1 MNTKELAAELRAD
14 GLSFREV
21 AKVLNDVGLRTDS
34 GLRFTHQ
41 TAWQYSTYGGGERCP
56 RSGLWNR
63 TCTNFR
69 DDKVHFERGEIFPHC
84 STCDSCKWA
93 IVSLGGNQSSVFR
106 RSKSKSNSTRRQT
119 EVNVAPIANSHE
131 KNTTLEDDRK
141 TLLAVKGTLAGAASL
156 NWNDRIPVEAW
167 DGVTVSRGRVTK
179 LNLREKG
186 LTGAIPP
193 LLGKLSALESLVLE
207 NNALRGCIPPEL
219 GSLSNLKDL
228 WLKYNQLTGG
238 IPPELGSLT
247 SLERFTAIN
256 NQLTGSIPDTLGDL
270 SNLQELWLGNNQ
282 LSGEIPTTFGKLS
295 RLRELWLKN
304 NRLTGSVPEELHL
317 LPNLQRLV
325 IDKNLIA
332 DSPPSGDSASRRM
345 RKRGSGRETAPKGHS
360 AGTTRRKSRRSKG
373 NYDKEFSEKWASR
386 DAEATEFFVYIL
398 KLDGNVFYAGQTR
411 ELRERLMEHRD
422 GDTVS
427 TAGKNPRLVWFI
439 QVSTRDEAVTLEAE
453 LKRLCDK
460 NPREIYRRI
469 GRFQVLVEQLDF
481 S

>member
-1 MNTKELAAELRAD
+1 MAFSA
-14 GLSFREV
+14 
-21 AKVLNDVGLRTDS
+21 
-34 GLRFTHQ
+34 
-41 TAWQYSTYGGGERCP
+41 
-56 RSGLWNR
+56 
-63 TCTNFR
+63 
-69 DDKVHFERGEIFPHC
+69 
-84 STCDSCKWA
+84 TCDCCEWEIA
-93 IVSLGGNQSSVFR
+93 SLRGNQSRVLR
-106 RSKSKSNSTRRQT
+106 RSKSKSDSTRRQT
-119 EVNVAPIANSHE
+119 EVNVAPIANSHRR
-131 KNTTLEDDRK
+131 NITLEDDRK
-141 TLLAVKGTLAGAASL
+141 ILLAVKGTLAGTASL

-167 DGVTVSRGRVTK
+167 DGVTVFRGRVIK
-179 LNLREKG
+179 LNLRKEG
-186 LTGAIPP
+186 LTGTIPP

-207 NNALRGCIPPEL
+207 YNALRGGIPPEL

-238 IPPELGSLT
+238 IPPELSNLT

-256 NQLTGSIPDTLGDL
+256 NYLTGSIPDTLGDL

-282 LSGEIPTTFGKLS
+282 LSGGIPITFGKLS
-295 RLRELWLKN
+295 RLRVLWLRN
-304 NRLTGSVPEELHL
+304 NRLTGSVPEELYL

-325 IDKNLIA
+325 IDKNLFA
-332 DSPPSGDSASRRM
+332 DSSPSED
-345 RKRGSGRETAPKGHS
+345 SGRETASRGYN
-360 AGTTRRKSRRSKG
+360 AGKTRRKARRPRGK
-373 NYDKEFSEKWASR
+373 YDKEFSDKWASG

-427 TAGKNPRLVWFI
+427 TADKNPRLVWFT
-439 QVSTRDEAVTLEAE
+439 QVSTRDAAVTLEAE

-469 GRFQVLVEQLDF
+469 RRFQDLVEQLDF

>member
-1 MNTKELAAELRAD
+1 M
-14 GLSFREV
+14 S
-21 AKVLNDVGLRTDS
+21 
-34 GLRFTHQ
+34 
-41 TAWQYSTYGGGERCP
+41 
-56 RSGLWNR
+56 
-63 TCTNFR
+63 
-69 DDKVHFERGEIFPHC
+69 
-84 STCDSCKWA
+84 
-93 IVSLGGNQSSVFR
+93 R
-106 RSKSKSNSTRRQT
+106 RSKSKSDSTRRQT
-119 EVNVAPIANSHE
+119 EVNVAPIANSHK

-156 NWNDRIPVEAW
+156 NWNDRIPVEEW

-179 LNLREKG
+179 LNLRKKG

-193 LLGKLSALESLVLE
+193 LLGKLSALERLVLE
-207 NNALRGCIPPEL
+207 NNALQGCIPPEL

-238 IPPELGSLT
+238 IPPELGNLT
-247 SLERFTAIN
+247 SLENFTVIN
-256 NQLTGSIPDTLGDL
+256 NQLTGRIPDTLGDL
-270 SNLQELWLGNNQ
+270 SNLQALWLGNNQ
-282 LSGEIPTTFGKLS
+282 LSGEIPATFGKLS
-295 RLRELWLKN
+295 RLRELWLRN
-304 NRLTGSVPEELHL
+304 NRLTGSIPEELDL

-332 DSPPSGDSASRRM
+332 DSPPSGDSVSRRI
-345 RKRGSGRETAPKGHS
+345 RNRGSGRETASIGYN
-360 AGTTRRKSRRSKG
+360 AGRTRRKSRRPRGK
-373 NYDKEFSEKWASR
+373 YDKEFSNKWASE

-427 TAGKNPRLVWFI
+427 TAGKNPRLVWFT
-439 QVSTRDEAVTLEAE
+439 QVSTRDAAVTLEAE

-460 NPREIYRRI
+460 NPREIRRRVR
-469 GRFQVLVEQLDF
+469 RFQDLVEQLDF

>member
-1 MNTKELAAELRAD
+1 MNTKELAVELRAD
-14 GLSFREV
+14 GLSLREI
-21 AKVLNDVGLRTDS
+21 AKVLNDAGHRTAS
-34 GLRFTHQ
+34 GRRFTYQ
-41 TAWQYSTYGGGERCP
+41 TAWHYSTYGGGELCP
-56 RSGLWNR
+56 RSGIWNR
-63 TCTNFR
+63 TCKNFR
-69 DDKVHFERGEIFPHC
+69 DDKVHFERGEVFPHC
-84 STCDSCKWA
+84 STCEFCKWEIA
-93 IVSLGGNQSSVFR
+93 PLGGNQSRVSR
-106 RSKSKSNSTRRQT
+106 RSKSKSDSTRRQAGA
-119 EVNVAPIANSHE
+119 NMAPIANSHE

-179 LNLREKG
+179 LNLREKR
-186 LTGAIPP
+186 LTGVIPP
-193 LLGKLSALESLVLE
+193 LFGKLSALESLVLE
-207 NNALRGCIPPEL
+207 NNALRGGIPPEL

-238 IPPELGSLT
+238 IPPELGNLT
-247 SLERFTAIN
+247 SLKRFTAIN
-256 NQLTGSIPDTLGDL
+256 NRLTGSIPDTLGDL

-295 RLRELWLKN
+295 RLRELWLRN
-304 NRLTGSVPEELHL
+304 NQLTGRVPEEVYL
-317 LPNLQRLV
+317 LPNLRRLE
-325 IDKNLIA
+325 IGKNLIV
-332 DSPPSGDSASRRM
+332 DSPPSGDSASRRT

-373 NYDKEFSEKWASR
+373 NYDKEFSEKWASG

-398 KLDGNVFYAGQTR
+398 KLDGNGFYAGQTR

-422 GDTVS
+422 GDTES
-427 TAGKNPRLVWFI
+427 TAGKNPRLVWFM

-453 LKRLCDK
+453 LKRLCEK
-460 NPREIYRRI
+460 NPREIYRRVR
-469 GRFQVLVEQLDF
+469 RFQDLVEQLDF